1 MTTTAVPTWT
11 LEGDWFDVCTC
22 NIACPCEFAQ
32 APTDN
37 KCAGVL
43 AYKINS
49 GSFGDT
55 DMAGLAVIA
64 LISFEGD
71 LWAGETKCTVGLL
84 VDDKAS
90 PAQLEGIQAIF
101 GGAGGGWPGAFAQ
114 LIGDFRGVEIV
125 PITMT
130 VADDLSSWSV
140 EASGKVKAS
149 AVALTGPTA
158 DPTRRVQLINPPGS
172 EVGPQGPG
180 DVVVATWGVGEM
192 SQAQADLFGDFNLNK
207 VKTSSKHIAFKW
219 SGPDA

>member
-11 LEGDWFDVCTC
+11 LKGDWFDVCSC

-37 KCAGVL
+37 KCQGVL
-43 AYKINS
+43 AYRINE

-55 DMAGLAVIA
+55 DMAGLHVLAVIRFA
-64 LISFEGD
+64 GD
-71 LWAGETKCTVGLL
+71 LWAGNTKCTVGLL

-90 PAQLEGIQAIF
+90 PEQLEGIQAIF

-114 LIGDFRGVEIV
+114 MIGDFRGVEIV

-130 VADDLSSWSV
+130 IAEDLSSWSV
-140 EASGKVKAS
+140 EATGKVKAS

-158 DPTRRVQLINPPGS
+158 DPNRRVQLLNPPGS
-172 EVGPQGPG
+172 EVGPGENM
-180 DVVVATWGVGEM
+180 VATWAVGEM
-192 SQAQADLFGDFNLNK
+192 SQQDPGLFGDFKLDK
-207 VKTSSKHIAFKW
+207 VKTSSKHIAFSW
-219 SGPDA
+219 SGPDRG